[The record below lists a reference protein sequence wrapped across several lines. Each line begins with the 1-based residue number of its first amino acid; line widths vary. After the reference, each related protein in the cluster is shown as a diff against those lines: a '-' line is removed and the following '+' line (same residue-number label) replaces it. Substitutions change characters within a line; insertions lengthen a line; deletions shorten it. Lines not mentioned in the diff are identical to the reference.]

1 MRFLIDANM
10 PRSIIALVTKFG
22 HEVEFARDIDL
33 GAAPDQEIAARAQAS
48 GAALLTRDLDFADV
62 RRYPPA
68 LYSGIIVLRLPD
80 GMIAKDIVR
89 VTERFL
95 QDSTFVGNVAGR
107 LAIVEQNRGF
117 ESLSHHQ
124 NQPEPASR
132 AKPSLVADLRRQMFR
147 WRAHV
152 LSKSVASCLSGSCWS
167 GGPKVRLTIW
177 PRFTAGRPAISSTH
191 RSTFLY
197 SRTDRNSW
205 EL

>member
-10 PRSIIALVTKFG
+10 PRSIIALVTNLG
-22 HEVEFARDIDL
+22 HEVEFARDIGL

-95 QDSTFVGNVAGR
+95 QDSTFVGNLAGR
-107 LAIVEQNRGF
+107 LAIVEQDR
-117 ESLSHHQ
+117 
-124 NQPEPASR
+124 
-132 AKPSLVADLRRQMFR
+132 
-147 WRAHV
+147 
-152 LSKSVASCLSGSCWS
+152 
-167 GGPKVRLTIW
+167 VR
-177 PRFTAGRPAISSTH
+177 FRPA
-191 RSTFLY
+191 LA
-197 SRTDRNSW
+197 
-205 EL
+205 